1 MSQGERLSNAGNRA
15 CFKPNRFA
23 DRIVRATFLWLGCA
37 TLGFVFVT
45 PVRGAGNFKFD
56 RDTLAFAN
64 STVFDYHEGK
74 ARLRR
79 ASDKEKAPRYTR
91 RCFVMCRTVVQFQKF
106 ARFAPGERRLDD
118 DQLANRIRQLA
129 KHAVWQPA
137 LPKEQRVVFPGYRNV
152 RELSHERGWVLQKNI
167 GLGWPTYARVGN
179 YRMVFLHSV
188 NYQKKM
194 HEELNAALNR
204 GELFVAFLSDFPIL
218 HINHAVMVYQR
229 KSSSRDGVDRYN
241 TYDPN
246 HPDGPR
252 ELVWLPDKQEF
263 NFEKDEEFVGGF
275 TRVFRVY
282 NRPLQ

>member
-1 MSQGERLSNAGNRA
+1 MRLGTQTRTSASPVVWLVCA
-15 CFKPNRFA
+15 VLS
-23 DRIVRATFLWLGCA
+23 IVAT
-37 TLGFVFVT
+37 T
-45 PVRGAGNFKFD
+45 PVRAAGKFKFD

-79 ASDKEKAPRYTR
+79 PSDKEETPRYTR

-106 ARFAPGERRLDD
+106 ARFDPKAQPLNDED
-118 DQLANRIRQLA
+118 LAKRIRQLT
-129 KHAVWQPA
+129 KHAVWQSP
-137 LPKEQRVVFPGYRNV
+137 LPKEKRVVIPGYRNL
-152 RELSHERGWVLQKNI
+152 RELSHKRGWILQKNI

-179 YRMVFLHSV
+179 YRMVYLHSV

-194 HEELNAALNR
+194 HEEMNAALDR
-204 GELFVAFLSDFPIL
+204 DELFVAFLSDFPTL
-218 HINHAVMVYQR
+218 HINHAIMVYRR
-229 KSSSRDGVDRYN
+229 KSSSKNGEDRYD

-275 TRVFRVY
+275 ARVFRVY
-282 NRPLQ
+282 SRPLQ

>member
-1 MSQGERLSNAGNRA
+1 MIWRGGRA
-15 CFKPNRFA
+15 A
-23 DRIVRATFLWLGCA
+23 LWLGCA
-37 TLGFVFVT
+37 ILSIACVA
-45 PVRGAGNFKFD
+45 PVRAAGGFKYD

-79 ASDKEKAPRYTR
+79 PSDKEKAPRYTR

-106 ARFAPGERRLDD
+106 ARFDPKARPLDD
-118 DQLANRIRQLA
+118 EQLA
-129 KHAVWQPA
+129 KRLRQVTKQAVWKAA
-137 LPKEQRVVFPGYRNV
+137 LPKEQRVVFPGYRNL
-152 RELSHERGWVLQKNI
+152 RELSDKRGWVLQKNI
-167 GLGWPTYARVGN
+167 GLGWPTYSRIGN
-179 YRMVFLHSV
+179 YRMVYLHST

-194 HEELNAALNR
+194 HEDLNAALDR
-204 GELFVAFLSDFPIL
+204 GELFVAFLSDFPTL
-218 HINHAVMVYQR
+218 HINHAIMVYQR
-229 KSSSRDGVDRYN
+229 KPLSKDGVDRYN

-252 ELVWLPDKQEF
+252 ELVWLPDKQQF

-282 NRPLQ
+282 NKPLQ